1 MKEKQSKQHV
11 GVWLDGHHASIIANA
26 PGNET
31 GDFVVEERVGT
42 PENLKD
48 GNEHNYNNLKQAD
61 TLHYFKTIAQKLLS
75 YDEILLFGPGK
86 AQEQFH
92 NFLDTDG
99 HFKNKKITIG
109 SADKLSDHQMIEK
122 VRDFFAPHRF

>member
-1 MKEKQSKQHV
+1 MKEKQEKKHA

-48 GNEHNYNNLKQAD
+48 GNKHNYNNLKQAD
-61 TLHYFKTIAQKLLS
+61 TLHYFKSIAQKLFS

-86 AQEQFH
+86 AQEQY
-92 NFLDTDG
+92 L
-99 HFKNKKITIG
+99 
-109 SADKLSDHQMIEK
+109 
-122 VRDFFAPHRF
+122 